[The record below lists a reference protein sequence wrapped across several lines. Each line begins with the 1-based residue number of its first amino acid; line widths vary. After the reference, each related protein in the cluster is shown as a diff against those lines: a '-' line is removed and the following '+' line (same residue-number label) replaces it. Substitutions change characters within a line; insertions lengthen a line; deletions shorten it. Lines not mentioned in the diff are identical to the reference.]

1 MTYLLRLQ
9 ERPHT
14 IWLRSSD
21 DEAVKAAMTAMNR
34 CGELRVQNMA
44 TANTW
49 VSGSVDEA
57 ELLKMLDNRPC

>member
-1 MTYLLRLQ
+1 
-9 ERPHT
+9 
-14 IWLRSSD
+14 
-21 DEAVKAAMTAMNR
+21 MTAMNR